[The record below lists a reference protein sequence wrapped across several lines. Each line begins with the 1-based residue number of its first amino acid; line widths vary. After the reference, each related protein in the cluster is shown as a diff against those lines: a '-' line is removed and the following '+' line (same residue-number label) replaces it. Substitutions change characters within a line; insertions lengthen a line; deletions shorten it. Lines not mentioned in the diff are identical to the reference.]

1 VKIKGKRRYRDFI
14 KRGEPNLE
22 KLKNCLDKW
31 GHYIGFIF
39 TISPIILYCFVHG
52 NYERY
57 IWIINGPYPFSH
69 FGSGPF
75 HLFMYLSLLI
85 VGAALIVIAMM
96 IKRVKK
102 K

>member
-1 VKIKGKRRYRDFI
+1 MFISCVYGAGGRVMGKYSLIKFI
-14 KRGEPNLE
+14 SELLMGL
-22 KLKNCLDKW
+22 
-31 GHYIGFIF
+31 GFIF

>member
-1 VKIKGKRRYRDFI
+1 MCLWCKGGRVMGKYSLIKFISDFFA
-14 KRGEPNLE
+14 GL
-22 KLKNCLDKW
+22 
-31 GHYIGFIF
+31 GFIF
-39 TISPIILYCFVHG
+39 TITPIILYYFIHD

-75 HLFMYLSLLI
+75 QLFMYLSLLI
-85 VGAALIVIAMM
+85 VGAALIVISM
-96 IKRVKK
+96 ILKRVKK